1 MALHFTLDDE
11 FKRLDWGVPDGRKP
25 TLTNEEA
32 MIVAVS
38 TVATALE
45 NIAFQI
51 HQMIG
56 PVQEIA
62 DKRDR
67 DR

>member
-1 MALHFTLDDE
+1 MAIHFTLDDD
-11 FKRLDWGVPDGRKP
+11 FKKLDWGVADERKT

-38 TVATALE
+38 TMATALE

-56 PVQEIA
+56 PVREIA
-62 DKRDR
+62 DKRER
-67 DR
+67 D

>member
-1 MALHFTLDDE
+1 MAIHFTLDDN
-11 FKRLDWGVPDGRKP
+11 FKKLDWGVPDERKT

-56 PVQEIA
+56 PVPEIA
-62 DKRDR
+62 DKRKR
-67 DR
+67 D

>member
-1 MALHFTLDDE
+1 MAIHFTLDDN
-11 FKRLDWGVPDGRKP
+11 FKKLDWGVPDERKT

-62 DKRDR
+62 DKRKR
-67 DR
+67 D

>member
-1 MALHFTLDDE
+1 MAIHFTLDDN
-11 FKRLDWGVPDGRKP
+11 FIKLDWGVPDERKT

-45 NIAFQI
+45 NIAFQT
-51 HQMIG
+51 HQ
-56 PVQEIA
+56 
-62 DKRDR
+62 
-67 DR
+67 

>member
-1 MALHFTLDDE
+1 MAIHFTLDDN
-11 FKRLDWGVPDGRKP
+11 FKKLDWGVPDERKT

-45 NIAFQI
+45 NIAFQT
-51 HQMIG
+51 HQ
-56 PVQEIA
+56 
-62 DKRDR
+62 
-67 DR
+67 

>member
-1 MALHFTLDDE
+1 MALHFTLDDD
-11 FKRLDWGVPDGRKP
+11 FKKLDWGVPDERKP

-56 PVQEIA
+56 RC
-62 DKRDR
+62 KR
-67 DR
+67 

>member
-1 MALHFTLDDE
+1 L
-11 FKRLDWGVPDGRKP
+11 GVPDERKT

-56 PVQEIA
+56 PVPEIA
-62 DKRDR
+62 DKRKR
-67 DR
+67 D